1 MGTVGEGQPYWSANT
16 PIGILEQDK
25 AMRFMELFAK
35 EVMTRSNWL
44 TAGSRHLPPDEAG
57 SEKSGPP

>member
-1 MGTVGEGQPYWSANT
+1 MGTAGEGQPYWSANT

-35 EVMTRSNWL
+35 EVMTRS
-44 TAGSRHLPPDEAG
+44 D
-57 SEKSGPP
+57 

>member
-1 MGTVGEGQPYWSANT
+1 
-16 PIGILEQDK
+16 LEQDK
-25 AMRFMELFAK
+25 VMRFMELFAK